1 MTATMPSSAHRAG
14 GKPAPT
20 PEDVIRHARDAGVQI
35 VDVRFCDLPGQWQH
49 FSLPIKELKEDVF
62 REGLG
67 FDGSSI
73 RGFQA
78 INESDMLLVPDP
90 ASAFVDPCLKVPTLA
105 LVCDVVDP
113 VTGARYSRDP
123 RYVAQ
128 KAEQY
133 LVQSGVAT
141 TSYWGP
147 EAEFYIFNS
156 VRFDQNAHEGYYHI
170 DADEGIWNSGH
181 NGAQPNLGHRPRH
194 KEGYFP
200 VPPVDKLQDLR
211 SKIVLALE
219 AAGIDVEVHHH
230 EVGTAGQTE
239 IDMRFGTLVRMA
251 DQVMMYKYI
260 VKNVCDQHGYTAT
273 FMPKPLFGD
282 NGSGMHVHQ
291 SLWKGDHNLFFAADG
306 YGMISET
313 ARHYI
318 GGLIRHA
325 PALLAFAAPT
335 TNSYRRLVPGYEAP
349 INLIYSQRNRSAIC
363 RIPVYSKSPKAK
375 RIEFRAPDPSCN
387 PYLTFAA
394 LLMAG
399 LDGIRNRIEP
409 PAPID
414 KDLYELDAAEKILV
428 KNTPGSLAEVLDAL
442 EQDHAFLLEGG
453 VFSEDLIR
461 TWIWYKRNKEVEP
474 VQLRPHPYEFFLYYD
489 V

>member
-1 MTATMPSSAHRAG
+1 MTATMPSSTL
-14 GKPAPT
+14 KPAAKSAVSPD
-20 PEDVIRHARDAGVQI
+20 DVIGKARDAGVQML
-35 VDVRFCDLPGQWQH
+35 DVRFCDLPGQWQH
-49 FSLPIKELKEDVF
+49 FSMPIKELKADIF
-62 REGLG
+62 SDGLG

-78 INESDMLLVPDP
+78 INESDMLLMPDA
-90 ASAFVDPCLKVPTLA
+90 ASAFVDPCLKVPTMA

-113 VTGARYSRDP
+113 VTGHRYSRDP
-123 RYVAQ
+123 RYVAH
-128 KAEQY
+128 KAEEY
-133 LVQSGVAT
+133 LVKSGIAT

-170 DADEGIWNSGH
+170 DSEEGIWNSGS
-181 NGAQPNLGHRPRH
+181 NGGQPNMGHRPRH

-211 SKIVLALE
+211 SKITLALE

-251 DQVMMYKYI
+251 DQTMMYKYI

-291 SLWKGDHNLFFAADG
+291 SLWKGDQNLFYSADG
-306 YGMISET
+306 YGLISET

-318 GGLIRHA
+318 GGLIQHA

-363 RIPVYSKSPKAK
+363 RIPVYSKSAKSK

-399 LDGIRNRIEP
+399 LDGVKNRIEP

-414 KDLYELDAAEKILV
+414 KDLYELDAAERILV
-428 KNTPGSLAEVLDAL
+428 KNTPGSLTEVLDAL
-442 EQDHAFLLEGG
+442 EHDHGFLLEGG

-461 TWIWYKRNKEVEP
+461 TWTWYKRNKEVEP